1 MSHDRIERW
10 KHLETSLSS
19 LLSSIAS
26 QLDPSSHEIVNEF
39 IENRE
44 YAIALEWLA
53 EAASKQGSQL
63 SEAQQAEFDRLE
75 KLMGIDLT
83 R

>member
-1 MSHDRIERW
+1 MSHDCIERW

-26 QLDPSSHEIVNEF
+26 QLDPSSREIVTEF
-39 IENRE
+39 IESRE

-53 EAASKQGSQL
+53 EAASKQGIQL
-63 SEAQQAEFDRLE
+63 WEAQRSEFDRLE

>member
-26 QLDPSSHEIVNEF
+26 QLDPSSRETVTEF

-53 EAASKQGSQL
+53 EAASKQGISFGKRNRRSL
-63 SEAQQAEFDRLE
+63 IASRNSWVS
-75 KLMGIDLT
+75 T
-83 R
+83 

>member
-1 MSHDRIERW
+1 M
-10 KHLETSLSS
+10 T
-19 LLSSIAS
+19 
-26 QLDPSSHEIVNEF
+26 EF